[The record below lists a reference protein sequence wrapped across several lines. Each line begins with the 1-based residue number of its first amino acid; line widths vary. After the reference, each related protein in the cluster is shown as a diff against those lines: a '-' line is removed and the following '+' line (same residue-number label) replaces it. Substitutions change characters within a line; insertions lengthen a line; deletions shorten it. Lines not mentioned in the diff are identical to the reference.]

1 MDRTRLTRWLI
12 PLPAI
17 LFALIPQNANAEPI
31 PGIET
36 VYYTIDEIPPTQS
49 DTEYLVCGTEVENN
63 INRNY
68 DYELFEDCTGDLF
81 MVHMAGFI
89 DIPEHDTI
97 EFMLATDDGGEM
109 EIDGNTFGNWN
120 DQGCSWMESGELT
133 LESGSNA
140 FNVWMYEHGG
150 NSCIMLAWNIDN
162 EGWAIVPDEAFTQE
176 ATPTTTTSSSTTS
189 TSTTTTTTTSSSTT
203 TTSSTTTLPEETT
216 TTTEPV
222 QISTMTSSTV
232 PPPTESSTTTEPVQ
246 ISTTTSTTSTTTTTT
261 TTVPTTTTTTEPPYT
276 PTQTSTTIPTI
287 WTQPVTNITVSE
299 TTVYVPETTEP
310 ETFTTEPETITVP
323 ETTVPE
329 TFVTLPETITVPDT
343 TEPET
348 TTTYPDGLPED
359 TVETTIPETFVPDD
373 EVEIVLDEKEQPTDT
388 TQPQEYIP
396 ETTLL
401 EVQDSST
408 TTLPELVTDEQITE
422 ALQEVIKNE
431 PVTNEQVEQIL
442 ETLSEAAPEQIVEAI
457 TQVLAA
463 DITSDQATEIASS
476 PEVLA
481 AITETQAEE
490 LFEQIVVEELSDT
503 QLEAFTEAIQ
513 EAPTKVKQ
521 AFEKTIDI
529 FGSQFDNYVPTGSN
543 IPVGERRTL
552 VAAGA
557 LLAAIPPTRIRR

>member
-17 LFALIPQNANAEPI
+17 LFALTAQTVNAEPI

-36 VYYTIDEIPPTQS
+36 TYYTIDAIPPIQS
-49 DTEYLVCGTEVENN
+49 TTEYPVCGTEIENN

-68 DYELFEDCTGDLF
+68 DYELYEDCTYDLF
-81 MVHMAGFI
+81 MVHMTGFI

-97 EFMLATDDGGEM
+97 EYMLATDDGGEM
-109 EIDGNTFGNWN
+109 TIDGNTFGNWN
-120 DQGCSWMESGELT
+120 DQGCTWMMSGELT
-133 LESGSNA
+133 LEPGSND
-140 FNVWMYEHGG
+140 FQVWMYEHGG
-150 NSCIMLAWNIDN
+150 NSCIMLAWNIDD
-162 EGWAIVPDEAFTQE
+162 EGWVMVPDDVFTQQS
-176 ATPTTTTSSSTTS
+176 TPTTTTSSSTTS

-203 TTSSTTTLPEETT
+203 TTSST
-216 TTTEPV
+216 
-222 QISTMTSSTV
+222 V
-232 PPPTESSTTTEPVQ
+232 PLPTESSTTTEPVQ
-246 ISTTTSTTSTTTTTT
+246 ISTTTSVADTTTS
-261 TTVPTTTTTTEPPYT
+261 TTTTTEPPYT
-276 PTQTSTTIPTI
+276 PTQTSSTIPTI
-287 WTQPVTNITVSE
+287 EIPPVTNITVPETIVVVTE
-299 TTVYVPETTEP
+299 TTVP
-310 ETFTTEPETITVP
+310 ETFITDPEEITVP
-323 ETTVPE
+323 ETTEPE

-348 TTTYPDGLPED
+348 TTTDPDDLPED
-359 TVETTIPETFVPDD
+359 TVVLVETTIPETSVPDD
-373 EVEIVLDEKEQPTDT
+373 EVEIVLDETEQPTDT
-388 TQPQEYIP
+388 TQPQEYIS

-401 EVQDSST
+401 EVENSST
-408 TTLPELVTDEQITE
+408 TTLPELVTDEQVAE
-422 ALQEVIKNE
+422 VLEEVIEDE
-431 PVTNEQVEQIL
+431 PVTDEQVEQIL
-442 ETLSEAAPEQIVEAI
+442 ETLTEAAPEQIVAAI

-490 LFEQIVVEELSDT
+490 LFEQIVVEELTDT

-513 EAPTKVKQ
+513 EAPTEIKE

-552 VAAGA
+552 VAVGA
-557 LLAAIPPTRIRR
+557 LIAAIPPTRIRR